1 MKKTVLLF
9 LLFSLSLVA
18 GVKDI
23 DIDKLEKMK
32 REGVPL
38 IDIRTP
44 SEWRET
50 GIIEGSHT
58 IMFFDRSGRYDLK
71 SFLQSLSSLG
81 IDKNRPFVLI
91 CRSANRT
98 KIVGNF
104 LSDKMGYKY
113 VYELEGGIL
122 NWKRHDKPLVPPL

>member
-81 IDKNRPFVLI
+81 IDKNRPFVLV